1 MRFNVYTVALGVFP
15 LALGYDYGYW
25 NVTVT
30 QGWPA
35 SGYRYWNLD
44 ADYSNTPGVTVHTT
58 WLYSPVNGS
67 TTTYHN
73 DTNFGSTYYSDDG
86 RVSLAQSVFLS
97 NGDAVN
103 VVGEGK
109 INCKINPA
117 SGRSCSG
124 STLVNATCVGE
135 RCL

>member
-1 MRFNVYTVALGVFP
+1 MRFNVFAAAVGMLP
-15 LALGYDYGYW
+15 LALGYDYGFW
-25 NVTVT
+25 NVTVS

-44 ADYSNTPGVTVHTT
+44 AEYSATPGVITHTT
-58 WLYSPVNGS
+58 WLYSPADGS
-67 TTTYHN
+67 TITYHN
-73 DTNFGSTYYSDDG
+73 DTNFGSTYNSGDG
-86 RVSLAQSVFLS
+86 SISLVQSVFLT
-97 NGDAVN
+97 NGDAVD
-103 VVGEGK
+103 VVGQGT

-124 STLVNATCVGE
+124 STIVDAACVGE